1 MNKFI
6 NSQLQNNLKLLASK
20 DLCDAYAMPKDIYT
34 SKEVLELEEEYIF
47 KNEWLCAGTIN
58 EIPNKGDYITYEI
71 CKQPILILRNNKDE
85 IKAFSNICLHR
96 MMPLVADK
104 GNRKLITCPYHA
116 WTYNLD
122 GELKV
127 AKYMDKTN
135 CFKKDHLKLPEIKC
149 EVFMGWIYVTLNN
162 TIEPI
167 NKKLSKLYEI
177 ASPYNMDKYINIISE
192 DHQWNTNWKLLTE
205 NFMEGYHLPVAH
217 PKTVGPF
224 INLMN
229 TEFDK
234 KGDNESFT
242 YQFFT
247 KDSDAPVGTAHKDN
261 KSLTGKLRYTSILPT
276 IFPSHMYALAPD
288 HYWYLSLQPD
298 GVDKVKIRFGA
309 AIAPEV
315 LNSQKNPLEF
325 IKKTKQFLYDVQE
338 EDRYVV
344 EGMFKGANSYLSDT
358 GPLSWLERENHE
370 FTKYIARKLAYLD

>member
-6 NSQLQNNLKLLASK
+6 NSKLQNNLKILSSK
-20 DLCDAYAMPKDIYT
+20 DLRDAYAMPKAIYT
-34 SKEVLELEEEYIF
+34 SNEVLELEEEYIF
-47 KNEWLCAGTIN
+47 KKDWLCAGTIN

-71 CKQPILILRNNKDE
+71 CKQPILILRNNEDE
-85 IKAFSNICLHR
+85 IKAFSNVCLHR
-96 MMPLVADK
+96 MMPLVKGK
-104 GNRKLITCPYHA
+104 GNKKLFTCPYHA

-135 CFKKDHLKLPEIKC
+135 CFKKEDLKLPELKC
-149 EVFMGWIYVTLNN
+149 EVFMGWIYVSLNN
-162 TIEPI
+162 KIEPVH
-167 NKKLSKLYEI
+167 KKLSKLYEI

-192 DHQWNTNWKLLTE
+192 DHEWNTNWKLLTE

-234 KGDNESFT
+234 KNDSDSFT

-247 KDSDAPVGTAHKDN
+247 KNADAPFGTAHKDN
-261 KSLTGKLRYTSILPT
+261 KSLIGKLRYTSILPT

-298 GVDKVKIRFGA
+298 GVGKVKIRFGA

-315 LNSQKNPLEF
+315 LKSQNNPNEF

-370 FTKYIARKLAYLD
+370 FTKYMARKLAYLD